1 MITYLVNKGD
11 VSMAKKVVFALH
23 KYLQRNQDTDNPEL
37 TEDCF
42 VPTDEEIVNYVN
54 SEGIVNDV
62 HYTVH
67 VKGDTGSYENM
78 LTVEFLDNK

>member
-1 MITYLVNKGD
+1 
-11 VSMAKKVVFALH
+11 MAKQVAFALH
-23 KYLQRNQDTDNPEL
+23 KYLQRSQDTDNPEL

-67 VKGDTGSYENM
+67 VKSDTGSYENM

>member
-1 MITYLVNKGD
+1 
-11 VSMAKKVVFALH
+11 MAKQIAFALH

-62 HYTVH
+62 H
-67 VKGDTGSYENM
+67 
-78 LTVEFLDNK
+78 